1 MASAIYLCQCLG
13 TQVFPIATTTD
24 RPLQDWVAALTPAVV
39 GAGLFVVAFGPLVVD
54 FGQFVVS
61 ADVVTYWLLICGGLF
76 WLVCFW
82 YLSGLFMV
90 RFGLKHDMECGT
102 GFISS
107 HSTPVGR

>member
-54 FGQFVVS
+54 YGANSWF
-61 ADVVTYWLLICGGLF
+61 LLRWSLIGC
-76 WLVCFW
+76 
-82 YLSGLFMV
+82 
-90 RFGLKHDMECGT
+90 
-102 GFISS
+102 
-107 HSTPVGR
+107 

>member
-13 TQVFPIATTTD
+13 THVFPIATTTD

-76 WLVCFW
+76 WLVCF
-82 YLSGLFMV
+82 
-90 RFGLKHDMECGT
+90 
-102 GFISS
+102 
-107 HSTPVGR
+107 